1 MALVRLRAAGV
12 RLDPGQPVL
21 WMLEGPEMLNDLER
35 RMALVKAGARSKVGR
50 RTGLL
55 YSTIRTNNGAS
66 KRGPYVDVIAG
77 MRGGKTRYLMPHH
90 DGSRPHVIARR
101 RRKALRFVVAGR
113 IVFRTR
119 VMHPGTTGTRFLTD
133 SLPLAAG

>member
-1 MALVRLRAAGV
+1 MTLVRLSAAGV
-12 RLDPGQPVL
+12 RLDPGQPTL
-21 WMLEGPEMLNDLER
+21 WMLEDPATLQDLER
-35 RMALVKAGARSKVGR
+35 RMVRVKAGARSKVGR

-77 MRGGKTRYLMPHH
+77 QRGGKTRYLMPHH
-90 DGSRPHVIARR
+90 DGSRPHVITPR
-101 RRKALRFVVAGR
+101 RRKALRFTVGGQV
-113 IVFRTR
+113 VFRTR